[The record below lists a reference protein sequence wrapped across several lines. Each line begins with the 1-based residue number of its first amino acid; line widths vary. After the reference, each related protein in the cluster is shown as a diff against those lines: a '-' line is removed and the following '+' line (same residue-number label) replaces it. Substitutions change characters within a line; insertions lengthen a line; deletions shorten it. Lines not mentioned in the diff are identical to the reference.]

1 MREELYRKL
10 KNRLEALCR
19 NEAGEYYE
27 RPDEADVDMDMDDDL
42 YPRAIKH
49 IDLWNHN
56 VDFIEQEE
64 AWDRPAVFIEFVPF
78 RWKAIVPGV
87 EYRSEPQINL
97 HVVADWAGSDSD
109 VEQFR
114 LLDEIHN
121 LVAGLSGNTFM
132 EFDIDSS
139 STNHNH
145 EDIVENIETY
155 TCVGFRHLNRND

>member
-10 KNRLEALCR
+10 KTRLESLCV
-19 NEAGEYYE
+19 NAAGEYYE
-27 RPDEADVDMDMDDDL
+27 RPDEADADDGL

-78 RWKAIVPGV
+78 RWNIIVPGV
-87 EYRSEPQINL
+87 EYRAEPQINL
-97 HVVADWAGSDSD
+97 HIVTDWAGRDSD
-109 VEQFR
+109 VRQFR
-114 LLDEIHN
+114 LLNEIHN

-139 STNHNH
+139 LTNHNH
-145 EDIVENIETY
+145 EDIVDNIETY
-155 TCVGFRHLNRND
+155 TCVGFRHLNKND

>member
-10 KNRLEALCR
+10 KTRLESLCV
-19 NEAGEYYE
+19 NAAGEYYE
-27 RPDEADVDMDMDDDL
+27 RPDEADADDGL

-49 IDLWNHN
+49 IDLWNRN

-78 RWKAIVPGV
+78 RWNTIVPGV
-87 EYRSEPQINL
+87 EYRAQPQINL
-97 HVVADWAGSDSD
+97 HIVTDWAGCDSD
-109 VEQFR
+109 VRQFR
-114 LLDEIHN
+114 LLDEVHN

-132 EFDIDSS
+132 EFDIEGS

-145 EDIVENIETY
+145 EDIVDNIETY
-155 TCVGFRHLNRND
+155 TCVGFRHLNKND